1 MYTAVEMRIVRVA
14 GKGNQGAAI
23 FFQVNIVSTIK

>member
-1 MYTAVEMRIVRVA
+1 MGIESVA
-14 GKGNQGAAI
+14 GKGIQGAAI